1 MPPLSGPK
9 KPSSSLVGPLRRS
22 PLRQDGWRLF
32 GSRRLSRWDPLASR
46 TGNGKKKISHIRL
59 TPRSPVTREI
69 ERTLALALLLLPS
82 LRGVAAPA
90 GARREDRRRGWSRPP
105 PRRKIAPIDS
115 ISPRFLLRIPVCWFP
130 RLNSQE
136 WWDWGFRGGAGI
148 SSPRV

>member
-69 ERTLALALLLLPS
+69 ERRTLALALLLLPS

-90 GARREDRRRGWSRPP
+90 GARREDRRRGWSPP
-105 PRRKIAPIDS
+105 PPPAQNRSDRFHFTPISASDS
-115 ISPRFLLRIPVCWFP
+115 GLLVPPLELAGMVG
-130 RLNSQE
+130 LGVS
-136 WWDWGFRGGAGI
+136 RGRGD
-148 SSPRV
+148 